1 MKEIQT
7 IIGNTKAG
15 IAIVGLMLIGL
26 VSSCSSGDGADADEQ
41 QWAAGAQIAGV
52 SSYMTGYM
60 ANTQTRAWAIPDG
73 YEPYEGGEQPIG
85 VWFTKNSPS
94 TTVYEGYLYK
104 SGEKW
109 RANFKEGA
117 NLSAET
123 YYVYGYIPHS
133 AGISGSVTP
142 GSESLYANG
151 ATLTLTNVPSVMP
164 NDLCVI
170 IGAKDG
176 TDKENDNGLRRGD
189 FAYAAKATSS
199 EDSKGNYVFL
209 LFDHLYSAIRVNMK
223 VYADYNNLRTIKLKS
238 LKLSTKVDDTYS
250 KDHTDIAIVL
260 EATDG
265 SDPIQSITYIPTST
279 AVDNKDGIE
288 FWKSESSE
296 GQTLTTS
303 FQPFTGHF
311 MPTGITT
318 LVLTSVYDVYDKKGN
333 LLRDDFKVTNTMVL
347 KDLLTEQTTTKRG
360 YRYTI
365 NMTIQPTYLYMLS
378 EPDLDNPTV
387 VLEP

>member
-1 MKEIQT
+1 MRAFSLLG
-7 IIGNTKAG
+7 IIG
-15 IAIVGLMLIGL
+15 ILGL
-26 VSSCSSGDGADADEQ
+26 VSSCSKGDDLDETHGGETGAV
-41 QWAAGAQIAGV
+41 IAGV

-60 ANTQTRAWAIPDG
+60 ANTQTRAWVIPDG

-85 VWFTKNSPS
+85 VWFTKDSPS

-209 LFDHLYSAIRVNMK
+209 LFDHLYSAICVNMR

-238 LKLSTKVDDTYS
+238 LSLSTKVDDTYS

-296 GQTLTTS
+296 GQTLTNEYPEH
-303 FQPFTGHF
+303 PFTGHF
-311 MPTGITT
+311 MPANVTT

-347 KDLLTEQTTTKRG
+347 NDLFTERTVTQRG
-360 YRYTI
+360 TRYTI
-365 NMTIQPTYLYMLS
+365 NMTIQPSYLYMLS
-378 EPDLDNPTV
+378 EPDLNNPTV

>member
-1 MKEIQT
+1 
-7 IIGNTKAG
+7 
-15 IAIVGLMLIGL
+15 MLIGL
-26 VSSCSSGDGADADEQ
+26 MSSCSSDDGSDADEQ

-85 VWFTKNSPS
+85 VWFTKDSPS
-94 TTVYEGYLYK
+94 TVYEGYLYK

-176 TDKENDNGLRRGD
+176 KDKENDNGLRRGD

-387 VLEP
+387 VMEP

>member
-1 MKEIQT
+1 MRAFSLLG
-7 IIGNTKAG
+7 IIG
-15 IAIVGLMLIGL
+15 ILGL
-26 VSSCSSGDGADADEQ
+26 VSSCSKGDDLDETHGGETGAV
-41 QWAAGAQIAGV
+41 IAGV

-85 VWFTKNSPS
+85 VWFTKDSPS

-209 LFDHLYSAIRVNMK
+209 LFDHLYSAICVNMR

-238 LKLSTKVDDTYS
+238 LSLSTKVDDTYS

-296 GQTLTTS
+296 GQTLTNEYPEH
-303 FQPFTGHF
+303 PFTGHF
-311 MPTGITT
+311 MPANVTT

-347 KDLLTEQTTTKRG
+347 NDLFTERTVTQRG
-360 YRYTI
+360 TRYTI
-365 NMTIQPTYLYMLS
+365 NMTIQPSYLYMLS
-378 EPDLDNPTV
+378 EPDLNNPTV

>member
-1 MKEIQT
+1 
-7 IIGNTKAG
+7 
-15 IAIVGLMLIGL
+15 MLIGL
-26 VSSCSSGDGADADEQ
+26 MSSCSKGDDLDETHGGETGAV
-41 QWAAGAQIAGV
+41 IAGV

-60 ANTQTRAWAIPDG
+60 ANTLTRAWAIPDG

-85 VWFTKNSPS
+85 VWFTKDSPS

-176 TDKENDNGLRRGD
+176 KDKENDNGLRRGD

>member
-1 MKEIQT
+1 MIL
-7 IIGNTKAG
+7 
-15 IAIVGLMLIGL
+15 IALMTLF
-26 VSSCSSGDGADADEQ
+26 VSSCSKGDDLDETHGGETGAV
-41 QWAAGAQIAGV
+41 IAGV

-85 VWFTKNSPS
+85 VWFTKDSPS

-142 GSESLYANG
+142 GSESQYANG

-176 TDKENDNGLRRGD
+176 TDKEHDNGLSRGD
-189 FAYAAKATSS
+189 FAYAAKATSG
-199 EDSKGNYVFL
+199 EDSKGIYVFL

-238 LKLSTKVDDTYS
+238 LSLSTKVDDTYS

-288 FWKSESSE
+288 FWKSETEE
-296 GQTLTTS
+296 GQTLTNEYPEH
-303 FQPFTGHF
+303 PFTGHF
-311 MPTGITT
+311 MPANVTT
-318 LVLTSVYDVYDKKGN
+318 LVLTSVYDVYDKNVTPEHPDGN
-333 LLRDDFKVTNTMVL
+333 LLRENFKTTNIMVL

>member
-1 MKEIQT
+1 MRAFSLLG
-7 IIGNTKAG
+7 IIG
-15 IAIVGLMLIGL
+15 ILGL
-26 VSSCSSGDGADADEQ
+26 VISCSKGDDLDETHGGETGAV
-41 QWAAGAQIAGV
+41 IAGV

-60 ANTQTRAWAIPDG
+60 ANTQTRAWVIPDG

-85 VWFTKNSPS
+85 VWFTKDSPS

-209 LFDHLYSAIRVNMK
+209 LFDHLYSAICVNMR

-238 LKLSTKVDDTYS
+238 LSLSTKVDDTYS

-296 GQTLTTS
+296 GQTLTNEYPEH
-303 FQPFTGHF
+303 PFTGHF
-311 MPTGITT
+311 MPANVTT

-347 KDLLTEQTTTKRG
+347 NDLFTERTVTQRG
-360 YRYTI
+360 TRYTI
-365 NMTIQPTYLYMLS
+365 NMTIQPSYLYMLS
-378 EPDLDNPTV
+378 EPDLNNPTV

>member
-1 MKEIQT
+1 MIL
-7 IIGNTKAG
+7 
-15 IAIVGLMLIGL
+15 IALMTLF
-26 VSSCSSGDGADADEQ
+26 VSSCSKGDDLDETHGGETGAV
-41 QWAAGAQIAGV
+41 IAGV
-52 SSYMTGYM
+52 SSFMTGYM

-85 VWFTKNSPS
+85 VWFTKDSPS

-238 LKLSTKVDDTYS
+238 LKLSTKAEGATGMSMDHNDIVIKLKANDT
-250 KDHTDIAIVL
+250 D
-260 EATDG
+260 
-265 SDPIQSITYIPTST
+265 SDPIDGDITYTPTSM
-279 AVDNKDGIE
+279 AEENKDGIE
-288 FWKSESSE
+288 FWKSDSPE
-296 GQTLTTS
+296 GQTLTTEYPEH
-303 FQPFTGHF
+303 PFTGHF
-311 MPTGITT
+311 MPANITT

-347 KDLLTEQTTTKRG
+347 KDLLTEQTKTQRG
-360 YRYTI
+360 KRYTI
-365 NMTIQPTYLYMLS
+365 NMTIQPSYLYMLS
-378 EPDLDNPTV
+378 EPDLNNPTV
-387 VLEP
+387 VIN

>member
-26 VSSCSSGDGADADEQ
+26 VSSCSSGDSDGADELQ
-41 QWAAGAQIAGV
+41 GAAGAVIAGV

-85 VWFTKNSPS
+85 VWFTKDSPS
-94 TTVYEGYLYK
+94 TVYEGYLYK

-176 TDKENDNGLRRGD
+176 RDKENDNGLRRGD

-288 FWKSESSE
+288 FWKSETEE

-303 FQPFTGHF
+303 FQPFIGHF